1 MRLDPVR
8 SADVGTVLLLGVC
21 LGMACSAALAE
32 EDAKKPDEKQR
43 VEMVA
48 KRRLAVMQSAI
59 DDFKV
64 SSDEIKDEAT
74 LKFGKGPVLRY
85 DDQTRQLLDAGVWRL
100 GEKGR
105 PTALVTMEIYT
116 YREDL
121 TMLTYEFV
129 SLSEPQFSMR
139 SIRGPQWIAIGTDL
153 KMRPLTD
160 APPPS
165 DSEKTRLIQM
175 RQLARRFYVREQLGK
190 EKVECRLM
198 PQPIDR
204 YSDPD
209 KKILDGGIFAF
220 ANGTN
225 PEIGLVL
232 ECYEKD
238 WSYGVF
244 RLSAAASFIELDG
257 KAVDEFP
264 SAKYSAQATYTATRH
279 PIERPE

>member
-1 MRLDPVR
+1 MRFEMLCGPALGRVHW
-8 SADVGTVLLLGVC
+8 VGGCLLAMC
-21 LGMACSAALAE
+21 LAALAQDE
-32 EDAKKPDEKQR
+32 EKKPEDKPQADA
-43 VEMVA
+43 VS

-64 SSDEIKDEAT
+64 SSTEIKAEPA
-74 LKFGKGPVLRY
+74 LKFGASPVLRY

-129 SLSEPQFSMR
+129 SLSEPRFSMK
-139 SIRGPQWIAIGTDL
+139 SIRGPQWIASGTDL
-153 KMRPLTD
+153 KMLPLPD
-160 APPPS
+160 ASAPA
-165 DSEKTRLIQM
+165 DSEKARLVQM
-175 RQLARRFYVREQLGK
+175 RQLARRFGVREQLGK
-190 EKVECRLM
+190 DKVECRLM
-198 PQPIDR
+198 PRPIDR
-204 YSDPD
+204 YSDAD
-209 KKILDGGIFAF
+209 NGILDGGIFAF

-232 ECYEKD
+232 ECTAKQ
-238 WSYGVF
+238 WSYGLF

-257 KAVDEFP
+257 KAVAEFP
-264 SAKYSAQATYTATRH
+264 PAKYAIQAPYTAARH
-279 PIERPE
+279 PITRPE